1 MNNTGYPSIDKTHE
15 KNWGF
20 FDKHPIIPN
29 TSIYETLSLIS
40 SFYKDALAINCLD
53 LQVSY
58 VELFDVAKTLSKAY
72 KELGVKPGEIITCCM
87 PNYFQAVAAFLAA
100 NRVGAIT
107 SFLNPLS
114 TEEEIIYNLNEF
126 ESPLFI
132 NYNKGFMENTRIK
145 NDTKVRQIIT
155 LNKKDLNS
163 KTLNHEKTGSVG
175 YNDFISFSDI
185 GVVADYYKNYINALK
200 VSGNDDALLLFT
212 SGSTGKS
219 KIVTLTNKNVISSGI
234 YMKNSTKTKLSVGEK
249 CLVCV
254 PFCYP
259 YGFATSTLMSLLC
272 GREAILCPD
281 ISKDNLLYFL
291 DKQPNLVFGT
301 PALLELIE
309 KFVPENYDMESIHTF
324 ISGGAK
330 LTANQNREGQRFFA
344 EHGSKATIRNGSG
357 NAENA
362 GASTNA
368 VGITNRPE
376 TAGQVLKGTKC
387 MVINPDTM
395 EEVKYGEEGELCIAG
410 KHVFKEYYNNE
421 ELTEKAF
428 FNHNGIKY
436 LRTGTIGILDE
447 DGYFTITGRP
457 RYYITGDKSV
467 KVYLGNI
474 ERIASNIPE
483 IDTCVACQKPTSD
496 GRLYV
501 TKLFITLAKDVDPTE
516 ETINLIN
523 EKLKLP
529 YMDEQGK
536 QIQLK
541 DVELPE
547 SITILDEMPMNLA
560 DKIDVKKLDEMAIE
574 EYTNEEKVKRSVR

>member
-1 MNNTGYPSIDKTHE
+1 MDKTLQ
-15 KNWGF
+15 KIF
-20 FDKHPIIPN
+20 LYY
-29 TSIYETLSLIS
+29 YEYKLLFLSANKI
-40 SFYKDALAINCLD
+40 
-53 LQVSY
+53 
-58 VELFDVAKTLSKAY
+58 
-72 KELGVKPGEIITCCM
+72 GV
-87 PNYFQAVAAFLAA
+87 V
-100 NRVGAIT
+100 T

-114 TEEEIIYNLNEF
+114 TEEEIIYHLNEF

-132 NYNKGFMENTRIK
+132 NYNKGFMENTKIK
-145 NDTKVRQIIT
+145 NNTKVKQIIT
-155 LNKKDLNS
+155 LNKKDLN
-163 KTLNHEKTGSVG
+163 TVNFNQI
-175 YNDFISFSDI
+175 NDNNISYSDLISFNDV
-185 GVVADYYKNYINALK
+185 GAVADYYKGFINALNVK
-200 VSGNDDALLLFT
+200 GSDDALLLFT

-219 KIVTLTNKNVISSGI
+219 KIVTLTNQNVISSGI
-234 YMKNSTKTKLSVGEK
+234 YMKNSTKTKMSVGEK

-259 YGFATSTLMSLLC
+259 YGFVTSTLMALLC

-281 ISKDNLLYFL
+281 ISKENLEYFL
-291 DKQPNLVFGT
+291 RKNPNLIFGT

-309 KFVPENYDMESIHTF
+309 RFIPDDFDLSSLHTF

-330 LTANQNREGQRFFA
+330 LTANQNREGQCFFA
-344 EHGSKATIRNGSG
+344 DHNSSATIRNGSG

-387 MVINPDTM
+387 FVIDPNTM
-395 EEVKYGEEGELCIAG
+395 KEVKYGEEGELCVAG
-410 KHVFKEYYNNE
+410 KHVFEGYFKND

-428 FNHNGIKY
+428 VYKDGIKY

-447 DGYFTITGRP
+447 DGYWTITGRP

-474 ERIASNIPE
+474 ERIAAQIPE
-483 IDTCVACQKPTSD
+483 IDSCVACQKPTSD

-501 TKLFITLAKDVDPTE
+501 TKLYITLSKGIEPSESVKD
-516 ETINLIN
+516 IIYA
-523 EKLKLP
+523 KLKKP
-529 YMDEQGK
+529 YFDENGK

-547 SITILDEMPMNLA
+547 SITILDEMPLNLA
-560 DKIDVKKLDEMAIE
+560 DKIDVKKLDAMAIE
-574 EYTNEEKVKRSVR
+574 EYEESEKIKKGIR

>member
-1 MNNTGYPSIDKTHE
+1 M
-15 KNWGF
+15 
-20 FDKHPIIPN
+20 
-29 TSIYETLSLIS
+29 
-40 SFYKDALAINCLD
+40 
-53 LQVSY
+53 
-58 VELFDVAKTLSKAY
+58 
-72 KELGVKPGEIITCCM
+72 
-87 PNYFQAVAAFLAA
+87 
-100 NRVGAIT
+100 
-107 SFLNPLS
+107 
-114 TEEEIIYNLNEF
+114 
-126 ESPLFI
+126 
-132 NYNKGFMENTRIK
+132 
-145 NDTKVRQIIT
+145 
-155 LNKKDLNS
+155 NKKDLN
-163 KTLNHEKTGSVG
+163 TVNFNQI
-175 YNDFISFSDI
+175 NDNNISYSDLISFNDV
-185 GVVADYYKNYINALK
+185 GAVADYYKGFINALNVK
-200 VSGNDDALLLFT
+200 GSDDALLLFT

-219 KIVTLTNKNVISSGI
+219 KIVTLTNQNVISSGI
-234 YMKNSTKTKLSVGEK
+234 YMKNSTKTKMSVGEK

-259 YGFATSTLMSLLC
+259 YGFVTSTLMALLC

-281 ISKDNLLYFL
+281 ISKENLEYFL
-291 DKQPNLVFGT
+291 RKNPNLIFGT

-309 KFVPENYDMESIHTF
+309 RFIPDDFDLSSLHTF

-344 EHGSKATIRNGSG
+344 DHNSSATIRNGSG

-387 MVINPDTM
+387 FVIDPNTM
-395 EEVKYGEEGELCIAG
+395 KEVKYGEEGELCVAG
-410 KHVFKEYYNNE
+410 KHVFEGYFKND

-428 FNHNGIKY
+428 VYKDGIKY

-447 DGYFTITGRP
+447 DGYWTITGRP

-474 ERIASNIPE
+474 ERIAAQIPE
-483 IDTCVACQKPTSD
+483 IDSCVACQKPTSD

-501 TKLFITLAKDVDPTE
+501 TKLYITLSKGIEPSESVKD
-516 ETINLIN
+516 IIYA
-523 EKLKLP
+523 KLKKP
-529 YMDEQGK
+529 YFDENGK

-547 SITILDEMPMNLA
+547 SITILDEMPLNLA
-560 DKIDVKKLDEMAIE
+560 DKIDVKKLDAMAIE
-574 EYTNEEKVKRSVR
+574 EYEESEKIKKGIR